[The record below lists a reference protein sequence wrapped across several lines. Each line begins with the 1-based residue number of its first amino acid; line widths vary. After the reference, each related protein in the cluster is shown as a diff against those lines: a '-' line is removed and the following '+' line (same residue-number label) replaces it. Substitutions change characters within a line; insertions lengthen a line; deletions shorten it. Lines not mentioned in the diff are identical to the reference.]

1 MEAFMAGLKKILVV
15 DDENRIRS
23 LLSEILSSE
32 GFEVSMARDGQDS
45 LDQMARSCF
54 DLVIT
59 DIQMPNLDGMAMLR
73 RMKKAGRKEKVI
85 IMTGS
90 GLGRD
95 LSGEDVPPVVS
106 RLQKPFRMDRFLDVV
121 IAATSGELKSD
132 ETFHRS
138 GDIL

>member
-1 MEAFMAGLKKILVV
+1 MAGLKKILVV

-45 LDQMARSCF
+45 LDQMARSRF

-132 ETFHRS
+132 ETFNRS

>member
-1 MEAFMAGLKKILVV
+1 MGGLKKILVV

-45 LDQMARSCF
+45 LDQMARSRF

-132 ETFHRS
+132 ETFNHS

>member
-1 MEAFMAGLKKILVV
+1 MGGLKKILVV

-45 LDQMARSCF
+45 LDQMARSRF

-132 ETFHRS
+132 ETFNRS

>member
-1 MEAFMAGLKKILVV
+1 MAGLKRILVV

-45 LDQMARSCF
+45 LDQMARSRF

-132 ETFHRS
+132 ETFNRS